1 MSIARQISVVYLA
14 PSSYDPVIARDHLV
28 GAQNIYSLNFPEKVC
43 QLLLQTVLKFRV
55 HIR

>member
-1 MSIARQISVVYLA
+1 MSIAQQISVVCLDHRM
-14 PSSYDPVIARDHLV
+14 DPVIARDRLV
-28 GAQNIYSLNFPEKVC
+28 GAQNIYPSNFPEKVC